1 MEFSLS
7 PELLDLKERT
17 RKFVDEVVIPAEKRM
32 PEHADEGF
40 ELRDE
45 LQFAAKQA
53 GVPRVS

>member
-1 MEFSLS
+1 MEFSFS

-17 RKFVDEVVIPAEKRM
+17 RKFIDDIVIPAEKRM

-45 LQFAAKQA
+45 L
-53 GVPRVS
+53 